1 MVLEVVVRRLH
12 RWLSI
17 AASVLVLY
25 VAVTGLMMAID
36 NVYGSV
42 YLALHGQSFPAGV
55 SGPPA
60 GLEELLAAGRG
71 PVVDADLHS
80 MLRTTLAAT
89 HKSDPSAPPP
99 RVIRLRSYAGKPQ
112 GVIVTGDEPAQQLV
126 FDTDSGRRAG
136 LYEPG
141 YPKTP
146 FPFQW
151 GAHEMWKQLHR
162 GDIFGLTG
170 RWIDLAS
177 GLAILFLA
185 VSGTTMY
192 LQVYRARRRTGRRRL
207 FWR

>member
-1 MVLEVVVRRLH
+1 MVLAVIVRRLH

-17 AASVLVLY
+17 AAAVLVLY
-25 VAVTGLMMAID
+25 VAVTGLMMAVD

-42 YLALHGQSFPAGV
+42 YLAVHGQSFPAGV

-71 PVVDADLHS
+71 SVADADMPS
-80 MLRTTLAAT
+80 MLRATLAAAR
-89 HKSDPSAPPP
+89 KSDSSAPPP
-99 RVIRLRSYAGKPQ
+99 RVIRLRNYAGMRQ
-112 GVIVTGDEPAQQLV
+112 GVIVTGDEPARQLV
-126 FDTDSGRRAG
+126 FDTGSGRQAG
-136 LYEPG
+136 LYESG

-151 GAHEMWKQLHR
+151 GTHETWKRLHR
-162 GDIFGLTG
+162 GDVFGLTG
-170 RWIDLAS
+170 RWIDLLS

-185 VSGTTMY
+185 VSGSMMY
-192 LQVYRARRRTGRRRL
+192 LQVYRARKRTGRRSL